1 MNTDKLYIGF
11 LAGLIL
17 PFLMVVV
24 MYSFRFDYLSFSEFL
39 YQSVVLKVHF
49 KILSIAV
56 FFSNLGL
63 FYLFLKFKKNNAMK
77 GVILS
82 VIIYFFT
89 MLILL

>member
-1 MNTDKLYIGF
+1 MNTDRLLVG
-11 LAGLIL
+11 LMAGLIL
-17 PFLMVVV
+17 PFLMVLL
-24 MYSFRFDYLSFSEFL
+24 MYSIRFNYLPFSEFI
-39 YQSVVLKVHF
+39 YQSLVLKVHF

-63 FYLFLKFKKNNAMK
+63 FYLFLKFKKNNAVR

-89 MLILL
+89 MLLL

>member
-1 MNTDKLYIGF
+1 MNTDRLLVG
-11 LAGLIL
+11 LMAGLIL
-17 PFLMVVV
+17 PFLMVLL
-24 MYSFRFDYLSFSEFL
+24 MYSIRFNYLSFSEFI
-39 YQSVVLKVHF
+39 YQSLVLKVHF

-63 FYLFLKFKKNNAMK
+63 FYLFLKFKKNNAVR

-89 MLILL
+89 MLLL